1 MILNHEDL
9 SAIEA
14 SFGPE
19 KAAPLIN
26 ALEKLERE
34 QKLEI
39 KKDLLMELA
48 TKADVADVKT
58 DIARLEGKIDRIN
71 AELKGEIKRV
81 EVEIKVL
88 LKVLIA
94 LSIIAIGLF
103 SPAGVELIKLIR

>member
-1 MILNHEDL
+1 MISTHEDL

-34 QKLEI
+34 QRVEV

-48 TKADVADVKT
+48 TKADIANLRADIEDRLVK
-58 DIARLEGKIDRIN
+58 LET
-71 AELKGEIKRV
+71 
-81 EVEIKVL
+81 L
-88 LKVLIA
+88 LKVLIG
-94 LSIIAIGLF
+94 LVIVAISFF
-103 SPAGVELIKLIR
+103 SPLAAELIKLIK